1 MCITDTFL
9 AEIYEYAGFWYIYM
23 YHYMRTKLLSLVSRL
38 IQIAHIQGNAIAK
51 NKQNA

>member
-9 AEIYEYAGFWYIYM
+9 AEI
-23 YHYMRTKLLSLVSRL
+23 MRTKLLSLVSRL

>member
-9 AEIYEYAGFWYIYM
+9 AEIYEYAGYIYM

-51 NKQNA
+51 NKHNA